1 MTTDTLTHDVH
12 GTKVRYQLNKTAND
26 TKFMTIENGP
36 QGPQGATRALYITVF
51 FLYAGDWIA
60 RGAHTRARLDR
71 QQTVFSILNHIYL
84 QTMNK
89 WHFFRHK
96 EKIFIYNAIQR
107 KVDSKQR
114 QRKPHLDKERDKHTP
129 TQNFSHHED
138 ILLLLETK
146 LILNV
151 INDQVKVHCC
161 SSFLTTL
168 SGHSIVSCWSLKSFH
183 LSPFGA

>member
-1 MTTDTLTHDVH
+1 MFTVRRFDINWIKLLMTRSLWLLTTGHRGH
-12 GTKVRYQLNKTAND
+12 R
-26 TKFMTIENGP
+26 GP
-36 QGPQGATRALYITVF
+36 QGPCVSLWFSFTRVIEPRVA
-51 FLYAGDWIA
+51 
-60 RGAHTRARLDR
+60 RARLDR

-84 QTMNK
+84 KTMNK

-96 EKIFIYNAIQR
+96 GKLFIYNAIQR
-107 KVDSKQR
+107 KVDSKQS
-114 QRKPHLDKERDKHTP
+114 QRKPHLDKDRDKHTP
-129 TQNFSHHED
+129 TQNFGHHGE

-146 LILNV
+146 RILNI
-151 INDQVKVHCC
+151 INYQVKVHCR